1 MLKRQLNFFAYI
13 DNYAS
18 IVLLLNQIICLIMK
32 HVTVL
37 QTHLCKEKQNIG

>member
-1 MLKRQLNFFAYI
+1 MLKRQLKIFLLDNF
-13 DNYAS
+13 AS

-37 QTHLCKEKQNIG
+37 QTHLCKQKQNIG